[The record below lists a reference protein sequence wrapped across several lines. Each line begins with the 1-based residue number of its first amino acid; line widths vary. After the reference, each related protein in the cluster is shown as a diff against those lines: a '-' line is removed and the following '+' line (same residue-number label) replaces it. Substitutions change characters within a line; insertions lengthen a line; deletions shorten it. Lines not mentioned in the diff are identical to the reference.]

1 LACLC
6 AEHTLSRLIRRKTA
20 TVAALEVLGGVA
32 PAARHALCDLDVLAV
47 LVLTLEAEVNP
58 AVVTAVGPLL
68 GEGGNPRV
76 VLPYNWVA
84 GRWSLVLLWSQA
96 PDFCFGRR
104 RGLRFTCLYDII
116 RYSSAKLI

>member
-6 AEHTLSRLIRRKTA
+6 AERTLSRLIRRKTA

-76 VLPYNWVA
+76 CS
-84 GRWSLVLLWSQA
+84 RII
-96 PDFCFGRR
+96 
-104 RGLRFTCLYDII
+104 GLR
-116 RYSSAKLI
+116 AVGA